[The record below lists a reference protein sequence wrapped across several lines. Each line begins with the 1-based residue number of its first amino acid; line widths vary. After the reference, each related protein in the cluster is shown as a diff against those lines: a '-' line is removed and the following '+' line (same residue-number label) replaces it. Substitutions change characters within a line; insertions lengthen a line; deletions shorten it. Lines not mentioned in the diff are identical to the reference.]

1 MITHPTDKEICF
13 PHAKINIGLYVTS
26 RRPDGYHTLQSLFY
40 PIGWRDALEIIPEG
54 AAGSCR
60 FTLTGLHVD
69 GAAEDNLCVK
79 AYRRLHRLFPDLPGV
94 HIHLEKK
101 IPFGAGLGGGSS
113 DASHTLLSLRR
124 LFSLPLSDQDIEREA
139 AMLGADCPFF
149 CRTGA
154 QYLTDGIGAELTPSP
169 FSLAGRWLV
178 VVKPPIYVSTR
189 DAFARITPRYPAT
202 PLAMLLTLPIEQWRD
217 RIGNDFERSLFP
229 LHPALADIK
238 TTLYDH
244 GALYASMSGSGSA
257 LFGIFDHRPSNPSLW
272 FPQDHD
278 AMAMP
283 AEV

>member
-13 PHAKINIGLYVTS
+13 PHAKINLGLYITS

-54 AAGSCR
+54 APGECR
-60 FTLTGLHVD
+60 FTLTGLNVD
-69 GAAEDNLCVK
+69 GSPEDNLCVK
-79 AYRRLHRLFPDLPGV
+79 AFRRLHTLFPELPGV

-139 AMLGADCPFF
+139 ATLGADCPFF

-154 QYLTDGIGAELTPSP
+154 QYLADGIGSELSPSP
-169 FSLAGRWLV
+169 LSLAGRWLV

-189 DAFARITPRYPAT
+189 DAFAKITPRRPVT
-202 PLAMLLTLPIEQWRD
+202 PLAMLLTLPVEQWRD
-217 RIGNDFERSLFP
+217 HICNDFEASLFP
-229 LHPALADIK
+229 IHPALADIK
-238 TTLYDH
+238 TSLYRH
-244 GALYASMSGSGSA
+244 GALYASLSGSGSA
-257 LFGIFDHRPSNPSLW
+257 LFGIFDHKPQDASLW
-272 FPQDHD
+272 FPKDHNVKTIK
-278 AMAMP
+278 
-283 AEV
+283 AEI